1 MFDVTFPSGQADAQP
16 HDSTLALDAA
26 NTSESWD
33 DSVLMAEPD
42 ADVFGW
48 DDEDEEDDDEDESG
62 GNNADLAD
70 DLDDDDD

>member
-26 NTSESWD
+26 NTPEPWD

-48 DDEDEEDDDEDESG
+48 DDEDEEDDEDESG

-70 DLDDDDD
+70 DLDDEDD